1 MNRDRAI
8 FHLHEIASDIPGL
21 IAEIE
26 QGRYDEDGDL
36 SYEVALAHLLD
47 HLSLAWH
54 QSRMTDNEVAQLSQE
69 QFEQLCTAIP
79 RLQLDMRLVDTW
91 EKVV

>member
-8 FHLHEIASDIPGL
+8 FHLHEIASVIPGL

-26 QGRYDEDGDL
+26 QGRYDDDGDL
-36 SYEVALAHLLD
+36 SLEVALGHLMD

-54 QSRMTDNEVAQLSQE
+54 QSRMTDIEVDQLSQE
-69 QFEQLCTAIP
+69 QFEQLCVAIP
-79 RLQLDMRLVDTW
+79 RLQLDMRLVETW

>member
-8 FHLHEIASDIPGL
+8 FHLHEIATDIPHF

-26 QGRYDEDGDL
+26 QGRYDDEGDL
-36 SYEVALAHLLD
+36 SLEVALAHLMD

-54 QSRMTDNEVAQLSQE
+54 QSRMTDDEVDRLSQE

-79 RLQLDMRLVDTW
+79 RLQLDMRLVDSW